1 MSRDKPTFAEFMANM
16 FGPCIDHEH
25 EQVGRCVYCK
35 TCGRRLYQ
43 GGVMNSEELAAIREA
58 INLDSSPVAASSE
71 TDKAGPDD

>member
-1 MSRDKPTFAEFMANM
+1 MSRDKPTFAEFMASM

-43 GGVMNSEELAAIREA
+43 GGVMTADELAGIREA
-58 INLDSSPVAASSE
+58 IALDGSPVAA
-71 TDKAGPDD
+71 GPEPEDNEPAT